1 MSPLRLIPHGYR
13 KGASAVTLLI
23 LLRAVMD
30 LVGIAA
36 LIPILILAADPD
48 ALSSDSFLASLYRYS
63 GLADHHRFIVALCC
77 AVLALV
83 LLKGLVNIA
92 ISQYTSGY
100 ILSLYRFYS
109 RRMFENYHDRGLLF
123 LKSRNSAKL
132 AYEINYV
139 CMNFVQGVLTPI
151 AAMICDAVMLALM
164 FAALVLY
171 DYKVALLLAA
181 LFVPVALVYIYIV
194 RGKIQN
200 YGQRENE
207 IRRTQNRLVMEAFK
221 GYAEIEIND
230 GFRLFSDRFAGGLG
244 QIASLRQRYML
255 VRQIPSLLIE
265 VCIVAVLSAMVIM
278 QTDAVL
284 LGVFAVAAIKVL
296 PSVKNLITGY
306 ITIKNNRYCAR
317 IIERSADAPVHGAQ
331 EPITFDREIAV
342 EGVSFAFPDDERT
355 VLSDLNMTVRKGE
368 CLGINGVSGGGK
380 TTLFNLLLGFY
391 PPQKGR
397 ILVDGVELSDAN
409 VRSWRALVG
418 YVPQEVFIT
427 DSTVARNVALGE
439 EEPDAEKVIRALDAA
454 RLSEFVASLPDGIDT
469 PIGECGARLSGGQKQ
484 RIGIARALYK
494 GARILFFDEATSSL
508 DSRTESDVN
517 DSIRALLQADG
528 ALTVIMIAHR
538 ESSLAVCD
546 RVVTI

>member
-1 MSPLRLIPHGYR
+1 M
-13 KGASAVTLLI
+13 
-23 LLRAVMD
+23 
-30 LVGIAA
+30 
-36 LIPILILAADPD
+36 
-48 ALSSDSFLASLYRYS
+48 
-63 GLADHHRFIVALCC
+63 
-77 AVLALV
+77 
-83 LLKGLVNIA
+83 
-92 ISQYTSGY
+92 
-100 ILSLYRFYS
+100 
-109 RRMFENYHDRGLLF
+109 
-123 LKSRNSAKL
+123 
-132 AYEINYV
+132 
-139 CMNFVQGVLTPI
+139 
-151 AAMICDAVMLALM
+151 
-164 FAALVLY
+164 
-171 DYKVALLLAA
+171 
-181 LFVPVALVYIYIV
+181 
-194 RGKIQN
+194 
-200 YGQRENE
+200 
-207 IRRTQNRLVMEAFK
+207 
-221 GYAEIEIND
+221 
-230 GFRLFSDRFAGGLG
+230 
-244 QIASLRQRYML
+244 
-255 VRQIPSLLIE
+255 
-265 VCIVAVLSAMVIM
+265 
-278 QTDAVL
+278 
-284 LGVFAVAAIKVL
+284 
-296 PSVKNLITGY
+296 
-306 ITIKNNRYCAR
+306 
-317 IIERSADAPVHGAQ
+317 HGAQ

-439 EEPDAEKVIRALDAA
+439 AEPDAEKVIRALDAA

>member
-164 FAALVLY
+164 FTALVLY

>member
-13 KGASAVTLLI
+13 KGAGAVTLLI

-306 ITIKNNRYCAR
+306 ITIKNNRYCER

-331 EPITFDREIAV
+331 KPITFDREIAV

>member
-13 KGASAVTLLI
+13 KGAGAVTLLI

-139 CMNFVQGVLTPI
+139 CMNFVQGVLAPV

-164 FAALVLY
+164 FTALVLY

-200 YGQRENE
+200 YGQQENE

-230 GFRLFSDRFAGGLG
+230 GFRFFSDRFAGGLG

-306 ITIKNNRYCAR
+306 ITIKNNRYCER
-317 IIERSADAPVHGAQ
+317 IIERSADAPAHGAQ
-331 EPITFDREIAV
+331 KPITFDREIAV

-439 EEPDAEKVIRALDAA
+439 AEPDAEKVIRALDAA

>member
-439 EEPDAEKVIRALDAA
+439 AEPDAEKVIRALDAA

>member
-13 KGASAVTLLI
+13 KGAGAVTLLI

-265 VCIVAVLSAMVIM
+265 VCIVAVLSTMVIM

-355 VLSDLNMTVRKGE
+355 VLSDLNMTVRKGK

-439 EEPDAEKVIRALDAA
+439 AEPDAEKVIRALDAA

>member
-13 KGASAVTLLI
+13 KGAGAVTLLI

-439 EEPDAEKVIRALDAA
+439 AEPDAEKVIRALDAA

>member
-164 FAALVLY
+164 FTALVLY

-306 ITIKNNRYCAR
+306 ITIKNNRYCER

-331 EPITFDREIAV
+331 KPITFDREIAV

-439 EEPDAEKVIRALDAA
+439 AEPDAEKVIRALDAA

>member
-1 MSPLRLIPHGYR
+1 M
-13 KGASAVTLLI
+13 V
-23 LLRAVMD
+23 
-30 LVGIAA
+30 
-36 LIPILILAADPD
+36 
-48 ALSSDSFLASLYRYS
+48 
-63 GLADHHRFIVALCC
+63 
-77 AVLALV
+77 
-83 LLKGLVNIA
+83 
-92 ISQYTSGY
+92 
-100 ILSLYRFYS
+100 
-109 RRMFENYHDRGLLF
+109 
-123 LKSRNSAKL
+123 
-132 AYEINYV
+132 
-139 CMNFVQGVLTPI
+139 
-151 AAMICDAVMLALM
+151 
-164 FAALVLY
+164 
-171 DYKVALLLAA
+171 AA

-306 ITIKNNRYCAR
+306 ITIKNNRYCER

-439 EEPDAEKVIRALDAA
+439 AEPDAEKVIRALDAA

>member
-164 FAALVLY
+164 FTALVLY

-306 ITIKNNRYCAR
+306 ITIKNNRYCER

-331 EPITFDREIAV
+331 KPITFDREIAV

-397 ILVDGVELSDAN
+397 ILVDGIELSDAN

-439 EEPDAEKVIRALDAA
+439 AEPDAEKVARALDAA

>member
-13 KGASAVTLLI
+13 KGAGAVTLFI

-139 CMNFVQGVLTPI
+139 CMNFVQGVLAPV

-171 DYKVALLLAA
+171 DYKVALLLAT

-200 YGQRENE
+200 YGQQENE

-306 ITIKNNRYCAR
+306 ITIKNNRYCER

-331 EPITFDREIAV
+331 KPITFDREIAV
-342 EGVSFAFPDDERT
+342 ESVSFAFPDDERT

>member
-306 ITIKNNRYCAR
+306 ITIKNNRYCER

-331 EPITFDREIAV
+331 KPITFDREIAV

-439 EEPDAEKVIRALDAA
+439 AEPDAEKVIRALDAA

>member
-13 KGASAVTLLI
+13 KGAGAVTLLI

-164 FAALVLY
+164 FTALVLY

-306 ITIKNNRYCAR
+306 ITIKNNRYCER

-331 EPITFDREIAV
+331 KPITFDREIAV

-355 VLSDLNMTVRKGE
+355 VLSDLNIVAT
-368 CLGINGVSGGGK
+368 CNAASTLSCVSRRG
-380 TTLFNLLLGFY
+380 
-391 PPQKGR
+391 
-397 ILVDGVELSDAN
+397 
-409 VRSWRALVG
+409 
-418 YVPQEVFIT
+418 
-427 DSTVARNVALGE
+427 
-439 EEPDAEKVIRALDAA
+439 
-454 RLSEFVASLPDGIDT
+454 
-469 PIGECGARLSGGQKQ
+469 
-484 RIGIARALYK
+484 
-494 GARILFFDEATSSL
+494 
-508 DSRTESDVN
+508 
-517 DSIRALLQADG
+517 
-528 ALTVIMIAHR
+528 
-538 ESSLAVCD
+538 
-546 RVVTI
+546 

>member
-13 KGASAVTLLI
+13 KGAGAVTLLI

-48 ALSSDSFLASLYRYS
+48 ALSSDSFLSSLYRYS

-83 LLKGLVNIA
+83 LLKGLVNIV

-139 CMNFVQGVLTPI
+139 CMNFVQGVLAPV

-164 FAALVLY
+164 FTALVLY

>member
-13 KGASAVTLLI
+13 NGAGAVTLLI

-63 GLADHHRFIVALCC
+63 GIADHNRFIVALCC

-139 CMNFVQGVLTPI
+139 CMNFVQGVLAPV

-164 FAALVLY
+164 FTALVLY

-181 LFVPVALVYIYIV
+181 LFVPVALVYVYIV
-194 RGKIQN
+194 RGRIQN

-306 ITIKNNRYCAR
+306 ITIKNNRYCEQV
-317 IIERSADAPVHGAQ
+317 IERSADAPAHGVQ
-331 EPITFDREIAV
+331 KPITFDREIAV

-355 VLSDLNMTVRKGE
+355 VLNDLNMTVRKGE

-439 EEPDAEKVIRALDAA
+439 AEPDAEKVIRALDAA
-454 RLSEFVASLPDGIDT
+454 QLSEFVASLPDGIDT

>member
-13 KGASAVTLLI
+13 KGAGAVTLLI

-265 VCIVAVLSAMVIM
+265 VCIVAVLSTMVIM

-439 EEPDAEKVIRALDAA
+439 AEPDAEKVIRALDAA

>member
-164 FAALVLY
+164 FTALVLY

-439 EEPDAEKVIRALDAA
+439 AEPDAEKVIRALDAA

>member
-439 EEPDAEKVIRALDAA
+439 AEPDAEKVARALDAA

>member
-164 FAALVLY
+164 FTALVLY

-194 RGKIQN
+194 RG
-200 YGQRENE
+200 
-207 IRRTQNRLVMEAFK
+207 
-221 GYAEIEIND
+221 
-230 GFRLFSDRFAGGLG
+230 
-244 QIASLRQRYML
+244 
-255 VRQIPSLLIE
+255 
-265 VCIVAVLSAMVIM
+265 
-278 QTDAVL
+278 
-284 LGVFAVAAIKVL
+284 
-296 PSVKNLITGY
+296 
-306 ITIKNNRYCAR
+306 
-317 IIERSADAPVHGAQ
+317 
-331 EPITFDREIAV
+331 
-342 EGVSFAFPDDERT
+342 
-355 VLSDLNMTVRKGE
+355 
-368 CLGINGVSGGGK
+368 
-380 TTLFNLLLGFY
+380 
-391 PPQKGR
+391 
-397 ILVDGVELSDAN
+397 
-409 VRSWRALVG
+409 
-418 YVPQEVFIT
+418 
-427 DSTVARNVALGE
+427 
-439 EEPDAEKVIRALDAA
+439 
-454 RLSEFVASLPDGIDT
+454 
-469 PIGECGARLSGGQKQ
+469 
-484 RIGIARALYK
+484 
-494 GARILFFDEATSSL
+494 
-508 DSRTESDVN
+508 
-517 DSIRALLQADG
+517 
-528 ALTVIMIAHR
+528 
-538 ESSLAVCD
+538 
-546 RVVTI
+546 

>member
-164 FAALVLY
+164 FTALVLY

-306 ITIKNNRYCAR
+306 ITIKNNRYCER
-317 IIERSADAPVHGAQ
+317 IIERSADAPVHGSQ

-397 ILVDGVELSDAN
+397 ILVDGIELSDAN

-439 EEPDAEKVIRALDAA
+439 AEPDAEKVARALDAA